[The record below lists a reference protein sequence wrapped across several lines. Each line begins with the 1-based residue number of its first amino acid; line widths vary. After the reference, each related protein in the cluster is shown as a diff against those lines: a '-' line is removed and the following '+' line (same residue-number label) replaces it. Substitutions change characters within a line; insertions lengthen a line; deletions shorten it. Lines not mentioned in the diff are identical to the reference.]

1 MKSVDQILKAIQKKN
16 SLCKNDLNAILE
28 LNEKDQQHIIE
39 KISKTRQKKLLDY
52 LTQVPYLDE

>member
-1 MKSVDQILKAIQKKN
+1 MKSVDQILKTIQKKN

-28 LNEKDQQHIIE
+28 LNERDQQHIIE

>member
-1 MKSVDQILKAIQKKN
+1 MKSVDQILKAILKKN
-16 SLCKNDLNAILE
+16 SLCKNDLNSILE